1 MLLLIDGGK
10 SAIPEVCDCL
20 PLILTL
26 LSTGISLVLVVIVG
40 PSSVLLRRCSICLL
54 EIVVAMWREIVEAR
68 AMSEIPACLHVTFK
82 NFARL
87 WKMTSSSF

>member
-40 PSSVLLRRCSICLL
+40 PSSVLPGTA
-54 EIVVAMWREIVEAR
+54 AMFDFFAWDRGRNVEGDR
-68 AMSEIPACLHVTFK
+68 
-82 NFARL
+82 
-87 WKMTSSSF
+87 